1 MDPWIIYFKRRKHCS
16 DDGGLKVKVIRW
28 RVGQFLLDVL
38 LSDPIKV
45 PTSSP
50 QNQTIRHIFSSSVYI
65 SFNPPHNW
73 SFCVFWFC
81 STGSKCFFFL
91 SCSVYH
97 FTFGEIYVFA
107 QDKLTSYTV
116 HNFPKKWLKM
126 KLKLQNCYFYANKH
140 CKSEFSKDVEKLS
153 RESTNWN
160 CFLTSFHFLLW
171 KLATISIPSASF
183 KIPTSTIFSI
193 SQKCVMYSP
202 NLNIFHKRPF
212 HDVCP
217 HLDHHWWMRKVEL
230 SHKTSVKSLQG
241 NKKHNIILL
250 PALFLFQTAL
260 NRTANLH

>member
-1 MDPWIIYFKRRKHCS
+1 MMVV
-16 DDGGLKVKVIRW
+16 GGLKVKVIRW

-126 KLKLQNCYFYANKH
+126 KLKLQNCFFTPTNIANLSFQKML
-140 CKSEFSKDVEKLS
+140 KSYRGSLQTEIAFWLLFISCYEKLQPS
-153 RESTNWN
+153 RYHLQVSKFQHQKIST
-160 CFLTSFHFLLW
+160 
-171 KLATISIPSASF
+171 
-183 KIPTSTIFSI
+183 
-193 SQKCVMYSP
+193 SQKCVIQHCFSSSGSS
-202 NLNIFHKRPF
+202 L
-212 HDVCP
+212 
-217 HLDHHWWMRKVEL
+217 MRKVEL
-230 SHKTSVKSLQG
+230 SNKPSVKSLQG
-241 NKKHNIILL
+241 NKSTT
-250 PALFLFQTAL
+250 LF
-260 NRTANLH
+260 

>member
-1 MDPWIIYFKRRKHCS
+1 MMVV
-16 DDGGLKVKVIRW
+16 GGLKVKVIRW
-28 RVGQFLLDVL
+28 QVGQFLLDVL

-116 HNFPKKWLKM
+116 HNFPKKCDAYIERGGLRWNRNYKTVFLRLQTLQIWVFKRCWKAIEGVY
-126 KLKLQNCYFYANKH
+126 KLKLLFDFFSFLVMKSCNHLDTICKFQNSSIKKFQPPKNVSFNIVSPRLDH
-140 CKSEFSKDVEKLS
+140 RWWGKLS
-153 RESTNWN
+153 
-160 CFLTSFHFLLW
+160 
-171 KLATISIPSASF
+171 
-183 KIPTSTIFSI
+183 
-193 SQKCVMYSP
+193 
-202 NLNIFHKRPF
+202 
-212 HDVCP
+212 
-217 HLDHHWWMRKVEL
+217 
-230 SHKTSVKSLQG
+230 
-241 NKKHNIILL
+241 
-250 PALFLFQTAL
+250 
-260 NRTANLH
+260 

>member
-1 MDPWIIYFKRRKHCS
+1 MSKSKIAFSPKLFTMTFWIPESFISKNCS

-28 RVGQFLLDVL
+28 QVAQFLLDVL

-116 HNFPKKWLKM
+116 HNFPKKCDAYIERGGLRWNRNYKTVFTPTNIANLSFQKMLKSYRGSLQTEIAFWL
-126 KLKLQNCYFYANKH
+126 LFISCYEKLQPSRYH
-140 CKSEFSKDVEKLS
+140 LQVSKFQHQKI
-153 RESTNWN
+153 ST
-160 CFLTSFHFLLW
+160 
-171 KLATISIPSASF
+171 
-183 KIPTSTIFSI
+183 
-193 SQKCVMYSP
+193 SQKCVIQHCFSSSGSS
-202 NLNIFHKRPF
+202 L
-212 HDVCP
+212 
-217 HLDHHWWMRKVEL
+217 MRKVEL
-230 SHKTSVKSLQG
+230 SNKPSVKSLQG
-241 NKKHNIILL
+241 NKSTT
-250 PALFLFQTAL
+250 LF
-260 NRTANLH
+260 

>member
-1 MDPWIIYFKRRKHCS
+1 MMVV
-16 DDGGLKVKVIRW
+16 GGLKVKVIRW

-116 HNFPKKWLKM
+116 HNFPKKCDAYIERGGLRWNRNYKTV
-126 KLKLQNCYFYANKH
+126 FYANKH

-171 KLATISIPSASF
+171 KVATISIPSASF
-183 KIPTSTIFSI
+183 KIPASKSFNLPKMCHST
-193 SQKCVMYSP
+193 
-202 NLNIFHKRPF
+202 
-212 HDVCP
+212 
-217 HLDHHWWMRKVEL
+217 
-230 SHKTSVKSLQG
+230 
-241 NKKHNIILL
+241 
-250 PALFLFQTAL
+250 LFLLVWIIVDEESWVKQ
-260 NRTANLH
+260 